1 MDSKSSDTKPNKAD
15 VESRLHQTAE
25 AMSERLASLQ
35 DEVSSTGASLQKWI
49 VRNPLKSVGGML
61 AAGLAVGLLF
71 GGSRRTR
78 RRKEHAEL
86 IDTYLEALRDEV
98 EEHVD
103 EGREPGPAL
112 DKALRDRVPLVV
124 YNRHNRN
131 GTQGATSWGRHL
143 LREGAGIIM
152 STGLSLLA
160 REAIE
165 TLLASLDVEGII
177 EEQLLDDAEAGGSSG
192 VAEGGESPFDMEA

>member
-1 MDSKSSDTKPNKAD
+1 MDSKSNKAD

-71 GGSRRTR
+71 GGGRRGR

-86 IDTYLEALRDEV
+86 IDTYLDALRNEV

-103 EGREPGPAL
+103 EGEEPGPAL

-124 YNRHNRN
+124 YNRRDWDGRG
-131 GTQGATSWGRHL
+131 GTSGWGRHF
-143 LREGAGIIM
+143 LRESAEIIF

-165 TLLASLDVEGII
+165 GLLANFDVEEII
-177 EEQLLDDAEAGGSSG
+177 EEQLPDDAVADGSFGEAE
-192 VAEGGESPFDMEA
+192 EGDSPFDADA

>member
-1 MDSKSSDTKPNKAD
+1 MDSKSSDAKPNKAD

-61 AAGLAVGLLF
+61 AAGVAVGLLF
-71 GGSRRTR
+71 GGSRRRR

-98 EEHVD
+98 EAHVD
-103 EGREPGPAL
+103 EGQEPGPAL

-124 YNRHNRN
+124 YNRRN
-131 GTQGATSWGRHL
+131 HGSSREPSSWGRHL
-143 LREGAGIIM
+143 LQEGAGIIL
-152 STGLSLLA
+152 STGLSLFA

-165 TLLASLDVEGII
+165 TLLASFDVEGII
-177 EEQLLDDAEAGGSSG
+177 EEQLLDDDPTNGASGMAE
-192 VAEGGESPFDMEA
+192 EGESPFGEDV

>member
-1 MDSKSSDTKPNKAD
+1 MDSKSNKAD

-25 AMSERLASLQ
+25 AMSKRLASLQ

-71 GGSRRTR
+71 GGSRQKR

-103 EGREPGPAL
+103 QGQEPGPAL

-124 YNRHNRN
+124 YNRRTRG
-131 GTQGATSWGRHL
+131 GTQGTLSWGRHL
-143 LREGAGIIM
+143 LQEGAGILF
-152 STGLSLLA
+152 STGVSLLA
-160 REAIE
+160 REAME
-165 TLLASLDVEGII
+165 ALLSNFDVEEII
-177 EEQLLDDAEAGGSSG
+177 GEQLPDEAAPDGSSG
-192 VAEGGESPFDMEA
+192 AAGEGEIPFSEDI